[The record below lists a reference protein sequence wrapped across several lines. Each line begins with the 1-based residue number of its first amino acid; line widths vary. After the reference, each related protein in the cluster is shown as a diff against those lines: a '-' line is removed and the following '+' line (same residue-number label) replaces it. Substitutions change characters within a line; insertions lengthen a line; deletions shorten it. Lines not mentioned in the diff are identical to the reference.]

1 MNLKILKEM
10 NLIERYKEK
19 QNDKKIVKIVIN
31 SNYDY
36 ENHDLNI
43 LKECLMMWSKEEDN
57 CRPPINFQWIFCN
70 PKYDEKMFFVTT
82 SIGQLK
88 LLRLQNIIKND
99 KILTDSYMNR
109 MYDDLLFG
117 RDPVSY
123 FQNRNIA

>member
-1 MNLKILKEM
+1 MNLKTLKEM

-57 CRPPINFQWIFCN
+57 FRPPIDFQWIFCN

-123 FQNRNIA
+123 FQNKNIA